1 MVLSVSERTFT
12 QEVLKSP
19 IPVLV
24 NFWAPWCGLCLNIQ
38 PILLQFE
45 INCNEQIKLVG
56 VNADEN
62 FLLSNSYRLK
72 TLPTLILIAD
82 GQPRERFDSFCG
94 RDELRLKLENIRLSY
109 SGNYRKGTTPAAN
122 LESCSAQVAVP

>member
-24 NFWAPWCGLCLNIQ
+24 NFWAPWCGLCLHIQ
-38 PILLQFE
+38 PILLQFQAL
-45 INCNEQIKLVG
+45 CNEQIKLVG

-62 FLLSNSYRLK
+62 FKLANAYRLT
-72 TLPTLILIAD
+72 TLPTLILVED
-82 GQPRERFDSFCG
+82 GEVEERIDSFRG
-94 RDELRLKLENIRLSY
+94 RDELRLALEKVRS
-109 SGNYRKGTTPAAN
+109 NYLKTPKNYTTATSSSPAAN
-122 LESCSAQVAVP
+122 MECRSV

>member
-12 QEVLKSP
+12 QEVSESP

-45 INCNEQIKLVG
+45 SNCNKQIKLVG

-62 FLLSNSYRLK
+62 FLLANSYRLK
-72 TLPTLILIAD
+72 TLPTLILFEK

-94 RDELRLKLENIRLSY
+94 RDELRLKLENIRLNY
-109 SGNYRKGTTPAAN
+109 SANYQAQTTPTAN
-122 LESCSAQVAVP
+122 LESRSAQVAVP